1 MNEQVTAEWAEI
13 CRSAQGPQALRIVES
28 ALLSSMKRER
38 KLEAQLAA
46 FLLPDPKHSTVR
58 AHGLHLLDRMTGALI
73 PVTVDYEMDEGE
85 VIPLY
90 VWIASVDVMSFLT
103 PEEELRLSAQIA
115 GNLQRDAAEIRA
127 EMQAEMRAAA

>member
-1 MNEQVTAEWAEI
+1 MENVIAEWAEI
-13 CRSAQGPQALRIVES
+13 CRAAEYSRDGKGAIES
-28 ALLSSMKRER
+28 ALLKSMKEAQ
-38 KLEAQLAA
+38 KLRAQLAA

-103 PEEELRLSAQIA
+103 PEEELRLATQIA
-115 GNLQRDAAEIRA
+115 DNLQRDAAEIRA

>member
-1 MNEQVTAEWAEI
+1 MENVIAEWAEI

-28 ALLSSMKRER
+28 ALLKSMKEVQMVR
-38 KLEAQLAA
+38 AQLAA
-46 FLLPDPKHSTVR
+46 FLLPDPKHGTTRV
-58 AHGLHLLDRMTGALI
+58 HGLHLLDRMTGALI

-90 VWIASVDVMSFLT
+90 VWIASVDVMSFIT
-103 PEEELRLSAQIA
+103 PEEELRLATQIA
-115 GNLQRDAAEIRA
+115 DNLQRDAAEIRA

>member
-13 CRSAQGPQALRIVES
+13 CRSAQGPKALHIVES

-38 KLEAQLAA
+38 KLSAQLAA
-46 FLLPDPKHSTVR
+46 FELPDPKHGTTRV
-58 AHGLHLLDRMTGALI
+58 HGLHLLDRMTGALI

-90 VWIASVDVMSFLT
+90 VWIASVDVMSFIT
-103 PEEELRLSAQIA
+103 PEEELRLAVQIA
-115 GNLQRDAAEIRA
+115 SDLQRDAAEIRA
-127 EMQAEMRAAA
+127 EMQAERAAA